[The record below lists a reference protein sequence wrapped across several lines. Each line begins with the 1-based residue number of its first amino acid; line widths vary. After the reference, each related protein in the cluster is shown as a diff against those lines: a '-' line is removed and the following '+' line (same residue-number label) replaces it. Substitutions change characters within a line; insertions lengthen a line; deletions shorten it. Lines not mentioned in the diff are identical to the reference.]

1 MDVSQSQGACINK
14 SVFPRVF
21 FSSPSALFAAGVF
34 FHSEINDGCELK
46 LGARLKNVSVD
57 GIVDIDAFGGGDV
70 SITEHSLL
78 RQYIGDDSLIAI
90 KKQNL

>member
-1 MDVSQSQGACINK
+1 M
-14 SVFPRVF
+14 
-21 FSSPSALFAAGVF
+21 
-34 FHSEINDGCELK
+34 K
-46 LGARLKNVSVD
+46 LGARLKNVSID